1 MNKGT
6 GGEDIM
12 DVAALSTTMAA
23 GKVSQS
29 VGVAV
34 LGKAMDQMEQQSS
47 DLLKIMEQSVQP
59 NLGGNVNIRA

>member
-1 MNKGT
+1 
-6 GGEDIM
+6 M

-23 GKVSQS
+23 GRVSQS

-34 LGKAMDQMEQQSS
+34 LGKAMDQMEQQSG